1 MRSQMTVTDNMN
13 IGELAKASG
22 ISAKLIRYYES
33 IGLIPPAAR
42 AETGYR
48 IYTGEDVHTLRFIKR
63 SRNLGFSIPEIQLLL
78 GLWRNKSR
86 SSSEVKQLA
95 LRHVSELEARMAEIQ
110 EMVNTLKNLA
120 SHCHGDQR
128 PDCPILD
135 DLAGGPVTDQPT

>member
-1 MRSQMTVTDNMN
+1 MSSRATWTDSMN
-13 IGELAKASG
+13 IGALAKASG

-42 AETGYR
+42 SETGYR
-48 IYTGEDVHTLRFIKR
+48 IYSDEDVHTLRFIKR
-63 SRNLGFSIPEIQLLL
+63 SRSLGFSIPEIQLLL

-95 LRHVSELEARMAEIQ
+95 LRHVSELEARMAEMQ

-135 DLAGGPVTDQPT
+135 DLAGGPHG